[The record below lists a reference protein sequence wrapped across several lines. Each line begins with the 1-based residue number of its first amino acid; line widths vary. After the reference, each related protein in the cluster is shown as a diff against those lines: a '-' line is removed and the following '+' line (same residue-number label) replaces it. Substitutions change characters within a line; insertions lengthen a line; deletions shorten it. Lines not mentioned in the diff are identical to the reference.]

1 VQLKQFACIATES
14 NSGSISWWKDPDA
27 TVGYIETWRRK
38 RNNSPSFSSSLT
50 DLLYNYFR
58 GKLFMMINTSQN
70 CSVRRLF
77 RFVTLSSYHGP
88 VTYDKRLLMHQCDI
102 ETLIHCTGKWRFRNV
117 QHRYVAA
124 SFKLFFIGVFLKL
137 WFP

>member
-1 VQLKQFACIATES
+1 MATES
-14 NSGSISWWKDPDA
+14 NSGGISWWKDPDA

-38 RNNSPSFSSSLT
+38 RNNSSSFSSLLN

-58 GKLFMMINTSQN
+58 GKLFMMINTFQN
-70 CSVRRLF
+70 CSVLRLF

-102 ETLIHCTGKWRFRNV
+102 EPLINCTGK
-117 QHRYVAA
+117 
-124 SFKLFFIGVFLKL
+124 
-137 WFP
+137 